1 MEVEKESELN
11 NSPKV
16 IKYESMK
23 KIIEQMEKNIC
34 LIATE
39 KISEKKSEKES
50 HKESIQ
56 EQGTGFFCKIPF
68 PNITNKLT
76 VLITNN
82 HIIDKDLLDNKGK
95 TTIYIKNEKE
105 GREMNFKNR
114 MCYTNEKNDITIIE
128 IKEKDNIKNYLEL
141 DDEIMKVVLND
152 DNDNFEYIK
161 KTVYIIQYPE
171 NELSVSFGLID
182 SIEDGK
188 EEYNFY
194 HKCST
199 KSGSSGSPILN
210 SENNKVIGVHKIGAD
225 TYNKGVFLDKPI
237 KEFIRLNCTKTPDK
251 NIDVNIDNSNKENLK
266 NDSKNNFQANNGNI
280 KEENMNNNRVNHLDK
295 EKDNIIFFIGKQG

>member
-11 NSPKV
+11 NSLKV

-50 HKESIQ
+50 YKESIQ

-82 HIIDKDLLDNKGK
+82 HVIDKDLLDNKGK
-95 TTIYIKNEKE
+95 TTIYIQNEKE

-114 MCYTNEKNDITIIE
+114 MCYTNKEYDITIIE

-141 DDEIMKVVLND
+141 DDEIMKAVLNDDND

-161 KTVYIIQYPE
+161 KTVYIIQYPK
-171 NELSVSFGLID
+171 NELSVSFGLVD
-182 SIEDGK
+182 SIEGRQK
-188 EEYNFY
+188 KY
-194 HKCST
+194 
-199 KSGSSGSPILN
+199 
-210 SENNKVIGVHKIGAD
+210 
-225 TYNKGVFLDKPI
+225 
-237 KEFIRLNCTKTPDK
+237 
-251 NIDVNIDNSNKENLK
+251 
-266 NDSKNNFQANNGNI
+266 
-280 KEENMNNNRVNHLDK
+280 
-295 EKDNIIFFIGKQG
+295 IIFIINVVLIRDHQDHQY